1 MTSKIL
7 LRGCAPEPL
16 IHYLKALGV
25 MRLVAEQLDKNVRGA
40 WTADGFLL
48 ETTATEDDLIDF
60 FLNKYEPTPIVAPW
74 NGGSGFYDG
83 DDTSGIDAILSTKND
98 RIKNYRETINQ
109 IFALP
114 ELPSVTNLTLNDFLH
129 RIETEIEKSPNK
141 DGKEVQTWQETV
153 DKIRD
158 VLRKL
163 NSTARQEVSSLELGT
178 KRIPQIDEIK
188 SSIGQKEI
196 TKILSDLLQP
206 LKKLRTITKKFE
218 RSSGKDIIVQ
228 ACRNRLSEECVHW
241 IDAAVVLSESNAE
254 SPLLGSG
261 GNDGRTDFTKAFML
275 HLEKVLP
282 DFLSEKLSDVKKNE
296 SIDLAEKRLRASLFA
311 GNPVKLENA
320 LIGQYHPAGYGG
332 VNSSEGVSG
341 NSFVNS
347 WDYILG
353 IEGALV
359 LASATVRQLAAGAR
373 SKASFPFMA
382 RSSAIGYGTATKSED
397 TRGEIWLPLWSRSAA
412 YTEIA
417 QIFKEGR
424 VQFRQSQKKV
434 FSGFDFARAIADF
447 GVDRGIDA
455 FQRYVFANRVGK
467 SFLATPVNV
476 FQVEDRPLASLL
488 FEFDRWLDNFRRAT
502 GDAKKTPPR
511 FVRAAKNIEEASFKL
526 CADGSEDSLREVFIA
541 LGMAEREISNGAR
554 FRDEKFLSPLT
565 NLSTRWAKETKE
577 TTHYFNEFQ
586 IAQALA
592 SVIDADG
599 KNSLRENLES
609 VKYNDK
615 NRVLEWSGNST
626 SAVWSTGNLAENL
639 SNVLNRRSIDA
650 RKNGKNSHP
659 PLDAKRFASLE
670 CVAAFLNDE
679 TDDERFEEYL
689 FALSLINWQKAE
701 QSEPRKATK
710 ATHNLPRI
718 YALLKLL
725 FLPEGKFKR
734 KDREEIK
741 IKHEPSIVP
750 LLRAG
755 RIPDALE
762 IAERRLKSSGVV
774 PLTRDFYYPEE
785 DSARLA
791 AALLIPINQA
801 AIEEIADLI
810 LPKGEEI

>member
-1 MTSKIL
+1 MTNKIL

-40 WTADGFLL
+40 WRADGFLI
-48 ETTATEDDLIDF
+48 ETTATEDELIGF
-60 FLNKYEPTPIVAPW
+60 FLNDYKPTPIVAPW

-83 DDTSGIDAILSTKND
+83 DDTSGIDAILFTKND
-98 RIKNYRETINQ
+98 RTKNYRETINQ

-114 ELPSVTNLTLNDFLH
+114 ELPSVTNLTLNDFLN

-141 DGKEVQTWQETV
+141 DGKEVKTWQETV
-153 DKIRD
+153 NKTRD
-158 VLRKL
+158 ALKKL
-163 NSTARQEVSSLELGT
+163 DLTERQEISSSELGT
-178 KRIPQIDEIK
+178 KRIQQIDEIK
-188 SSIGQKEI
+188 SNVGQKEI

-206 LKKLRTITKKFE
+206 LKKLRTIAKKFE

-282 DFLSEKLSDVKKNE
+282 DFLDERLSDAKRNE
-296 SIDLAEKRLRASLFA
+296 FIDLTGRRLHAALFS

-341 NSFVNS
+341 DSFVNS
-347 WDYILG
+347 WDYVLG

-359 LASATVRQLAAGAR
+359 LASATVRQLAAGVR

-382 RSSAIGYGTATKSED
+382 RSSAVGYGTATQNED
-397 TRGEIWLPLWSRSAA
+397 TRAEMWLPLWSQSAA
-412 YTEIA
+412 YTEIS

-447 GVDRGIDA
+447 GVDRGIDS
-455 FQRYVFANRVGK
+455 FQRYVFANRIGK
-467 SFLATPVNV
+467 SFLATPINV

-488 FEFDRWLDNFRRAT
+488 FEFDRWLDAFRRAT
-502 GDAKKTPPR
+502 NDAKKTPPR

-526 CADGSEDSLREVFIA
+526 CADGSKDSLREVFVA
-541 LGMAEREISNGAR
+541 LGAAERELSNGAR
-554 FRDEKFLSPLT
+554 FRDEKFLAPLI
-565 NLSTRWAKETKE
+565 NLTTRWAKETNDY
-577 TTHYFNEFQ
+577 TDEFQ

-592 SVIDADG
+592 SIIDAG
-599 KNSLRENLES
+599 GRNSLRENLES
-609 VKYNDK
+609 VEFNGR
-615 NRVLEWSGNST
+615 NFVWSGDST
-626 SAVWSTGNLAENL
+626 SAIWSAGDLTENL

-650 RKNGKNSHP
+650 RKDGKSSHP
-659 PLDAKRFASLE
+659 PLDSKRFASLDS
-670 CVAAFLNDE
+670 VAAFLNGE
-679 TDDERFEEYL
+679 TDDERLEDYL
-689 FALSLINWQKAE
+689 FALSLINWQKAKRH
-701 QSEPRKATK
+701 EPRETAKSSC
-710 ATHNLPRI
+710 NLPRI

-725 FLPEGKFKR
+725 FLPDGKLKR
-734 KDREEIK
+734 ENAAEIE
-741 IKHEPSIVP
+741 IKHEPSIIP

-755 RIPDALE
+755 RISDALE

-774 PLTRDFYYPEE
+774 PLTKDFYFPKEE
-785 DSARLA
+785 AARLA
-791 AALLIPINQA
+791 AALLIPIDQR
-801 AIEEIADLI
+801 AIEEIANLV
-810 LPKGEEI
+810 LPDTQEI